1 MDANT
6 PAEKAKA
13 LKSRVKTSIQK
24 ASKWKLV
31 AAGFAG
37 LAFLGIAGGV
47 ATVFM
52 LWKFGQDLPDYRA
65 LANYAPPLMTRV
77 YATDGKVLQ
86 EYAVEGRVFVPLD
99 AIPQRVVDA
108 FIAAED
114 QNFYAHHGI
123 DPMGIARAVFTAV
136 EERLQGSDRRMKGAS
151 TITQQVAQNFLL
163 GKEYKFS
170 RKIREAILSV
180 RMEQEFTKEH
190 ILELYL
196 NQIYLGYG
204 SYGVAAASVNYFNK
218 SLDELSLSEVA
229 FLAALPKAP
238 NNYNPQ
244 RRPEA
249 ARDRRDY
256 VVNRMV
262 EDGYA
267 TAAEAKQAKQEP
279 ITVRTRDETQKIV
292 GGEYFAEEV
301 RREIAGRYGDTALYQ
316 GGLTV
321 RTSLDPFLQ
330 ATSDKVLREG
340 LIRYDRRHGWRGP
353 VTHVEGK
360 GSAALKEVPAPAG
373 MPETWQLALVEEVAN
388 DRLAIV
394 LGDGTKGTIP
404 MPELTWAR
412 KWLPE
417 QQRGAAITKAS
428 QVAAVGDV
436 IMVSNEKRPD
446 VNDPNSAL
454 IEKQYLPQGTYG
466 LRQIP
471 QVEGALVAMDPHTG
485 RVLALTGGFA
495 FARSQFDRAT
505 QALRQPGSAF
515 KPFVYL
521 TAMEN
526 GYSPST
532 LVLDAPFVM
541 DQGPGLPKWKPHN
554 YEEGEYLGLATL
566 RIGLEKSHNLMTVRL
581 AQALG
586 MDKVADT
593 AKNFGIVDKLD
604 PFLANSLGAQ
614 DTTPLRLTTA
624 YAEIVNGGK
633 KLTPTLIDR
642 VQDRTGKTVYRFDAR
657 ACADCNNVLWNGQE
671 PPVLPDNREQLSD
684 PASLYQI
691 VHMLEGVVERGT
703 GAGVAVVR
711 KPLAGKTGTSN
722 DIESVWFMGFSP
734 DLVVGVFVGFDEPRT
749 LGFHEQGATVSGPI
763 FRDFMLTALKD
774 KPATPFRVPEG
785 VSFVRI
791 NHDTGKPAEPGDRV
805 VILEA
810 FKDGASPFDPQT
822 TILGEGENAV
832 YAAGGAPAGMEV
844 NTPAQPRAGG
854 LY

>member
-1 MDANT
+1 MVAKT
-6 PAEKAKA
+6 TVEKAKA
-13 LKSRVKTSIQK
+13 LKSAVM
-24 ASKWKLV
+24 ASRWRI
-31 AAGFAG
+31 AGAVFAG
-37 LAFLGIAGGV
+37 LAFLGIGGGV
-47 ATVFM
+47 AATYV
-52 LWKFGQDLPDYRA
+52 LWQYGSDLPDYRA
-65 LANYAPPLMTRV
+65 LENYAPPLMTRV
-77 YATDGKVLQ
+77 YASDGKLLQ
-86 EYAVEGRVFVPLD
+86 EYAIEGRVFVPLD
-99 AIPQRVVDA
+99 AIPQRVIDA
-108 FIAAED
+108 FISAED

-123 DPMGIARAVFTAV
+123 DPIGILRAVFTAA
-136 EERLQGSDRRMKGAS
+136 EERLQGSDRRMGGAS

-163 GKEYKFS
+163 GKEYKFT

-180 RMEQEFTKEH
+180 RMEQAFTKEH

-218 SLDELSLSEVA
+218 SLDELTIAESA

-249 ARDRRDY
+249 ARERRDY

-262 EDGYA
+262 DDGYV
-267 TAAEAKQAKQEP
+267 TDAEAVVAKQEP
-279 ITVRTRDETQKIV
+279 ITVRTRDATQKIT

-330 ATSDKVLREG
+330 AASDKVLREG

-353 VTHVEGK
+353 VTHLDGDR
-360 GSAALKEVPAPAG
+360 AARFKEVQAPAG
-373 MPETWQLALVEEVAN
+373 MPDTWQLALVEDVAN
-388 DRLAIV
+388 NHATIV
-394 LGDGTKGTIP
+394 LRDGKKGTIP

-412 KWLPE
+412 KWLPD
-417 QQRGAAITKAS
+417 QTRGAAITKAS
-428 QVAAVGDV
+428 QVVQAGDV

-446 VNDPNSAL
+446 VNDPQSAL
-454 IEKQYLPQGTYG
+454 IEKQYLPDGTFG
-466 LRQIP
+466 LRQMP
-471 QVEGALVAMDPHTG
+471 QIEGALVAIDPHTG

-526 GYSPST
+526 GYTPST

-566 RIGLEKSHNLMTVRL
+566 RVGLEKSHNLMTVRL
-581 AQALG
+581 AQAVG
-586 MDKVADT
+586 MDKVAKLSED
-593 AKNFGIVDKLD
+593 FGIVDKLD

-624 YAEIVNGGK
+624 YAQIVNGGK
-633 KLTPTLIDR
+633 KLTPILIDR
-642 VQDRTGKTVYRFDAR
+642 VQDRAGATIYRYDSR
-657 ACADCNNVLWNGQE
+657 PCADCNNVLWNGQA
-671 PPVLPDNREQLSD
+671 PPALPDTREQLSD

-703 GAGVAVVR
+703 GASVGGAVR

-722 DIESVWFMGFSP
+722 DIESVWFMGFTP
-734 DLVVGVFVGFDEPRT
+734 DLVVGVFVGFDDPRT
-749 LGFHEQGATVSGPI
+749 LGSQEQGATVSGPI

-785 VSFVRI
+785 VSFVRS
-791 NHDTGKPAEPGDRV
+791 NHDTGKPAQPGDRI

-810 FKDGASPFDPQT
+810 FKTGSSPFDQS
-822 TILGEGENAV
+822 TILGDGENAV
-832 YAAGGAPAGMEV
+832 YASGGAPATIEV